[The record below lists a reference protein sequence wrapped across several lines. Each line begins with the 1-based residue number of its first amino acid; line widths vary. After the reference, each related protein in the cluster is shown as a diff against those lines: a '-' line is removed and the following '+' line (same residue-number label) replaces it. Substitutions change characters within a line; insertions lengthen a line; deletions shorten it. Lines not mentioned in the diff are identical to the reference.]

1 MKRRKAVSVLL
12 VMAMA
17 ASMLTGCGG
26 GNTNTT
32 GTNGAASTEGGSSGE
47 NTNDSSGVKEFTAFF
62 AVPGTEINDDNEIEQ
77 KIAEITGAKCKET
90 WLTGQTAQEA
100 VGTLIAG
107 GEYPDMIDGG
117 DGMKQLYDA
126 GALVALDDYIDK
138 YPNIKEFLQMR
149 SGINSVRMMDIST
162 GSISLEIFTGKK
174 KQPPTV
180 TRHSGSRR
188 EC

>member
-62 AVPGTEINDDNEIEQ
+62 AVPGSEINDDNEIEQ

-90 WLTGQTAQEA
+90 WLTGQTAEEA
-100 VGTLIAG
+100 IGTLVAG
-107 GEYPDMIDGG
+107 DEYPDGC
-117 DGMKQLYDA
+117 LYQTWICK
-126 GALVALDDYIDK
+126 V
-138 YPNIKEFLQMR
+138 
-149 SGINSVRMMDIST
+149 SG
-162 GSISLEIFTGKK
+162 
-174 KQPPTV
+174 
-180 TRHSGSRR
+180 
-188 EC
+188 

>member
-62 AVPGTEINDDNEIEQ
+62 AVPGSEINDDNEIEQ

-138 YPNIKEFLQMR
+138 YPNIKEFLTDEEWDKLRQDD
-149 SGINSVRMMDIST
+149 GIST

-174 KQPPTV
+174 KQPPTM

>member
-47 NTNDSSGVKEFTAFF
+47 NTNDSSGVKEFTAFLQYLVQRSMMTMRSSRRSQRSQVQN
-62 AVPGTEINDDNEIEQ
+62 AR
-77 KIAEITGAKCKET
+77 ET

>member
-32 GTNGAASTEGGSSGE
+32 GTTGAASTEGGSSGE

-62 AVPGTEINDDNEIEQ
+62 AVPGSEINDDNEIEQ

-100 VGTLIAG
+100 VGTQIAG
-107 GEYPDMIDGG
+107 GE
-117 DGMKQLYDA
+117 
-126 GALVALDDYIDK
+126 
-138 YPNIKEFLQMR
+138 
-149 SGINSVRMMDIST
+149 
-162 GSISLEIFTGKK
+162 
-174 KQPPTV
+174 
-180 TRHSGSRR
+180 
-188 EC
+188 